1 MNEKGI
7 TLISLI
13 ITIIIT
19 IIISGVTIT
28 ASLQNFNQTNKDK
41 EQAELVII
49 GNAMLQT
56 KVKYEIA
63 KESLNNLP
71 GRKIEQSTYEEINT
85 VLEKQGL
92 SLAGTVDE
100 YYMLTPENGLDKI
113 GVENTAD
120 TYVVNFGTGEVFNYT
135 KQKSKDGSILYCYA
149 YNN

>member
-71 GRKIEQSTYEEINT
+71 GR
-85 VLEKQGL
+85 
-92 SLAGTVDE
+92 
-100 YYMLTPENGLDKI
+100 
-113 GVENTAD
+113 
-120 TYVVNFGTGEVFNYT
+120 
-135 KQKSKDGSILYCYA
+135 ILYV
-149 YNN
+149 NT